1 MVKASPS
8 NAGSAG
14 SVPSQET
21 TIPHASWPKK
31 SKHKKQ
37 KQYCNKFNKEF
48 KNGLHE
54 KSLKREKEKKRNPE
68 VEGGQESKGRYSGRG
83 HG

>member
-8 NAGSAG
+8 NAGSAD
-14 SVPSQET
+14 SFPSQET
-21 TIPHASWPKK
+21 TIPHGSWPEKP
-31 SKHKKQ
+31 KHKKQ

-48 KNGLHE
+48 KNGPRE